1 MSLPLG
7 RIKQEVAVDEAL
19 ISTVLIKLGLWS
31 FIEIPILSLI
41 SDLIPFLVLLV
52 KREVAA
58 YEALISPDFDMKLRF
73 WGFIDILNL
82 SLMSELMSLTDGQL
96 HQLLKFLF
104 LQFSTGPDSPKSCD
118 IV

>member
-7 RIKQEVAVDEAL
+7 RIKQEVAVDKAL

-82 SLMSELMSLTDGQL
+82 SDVRIDVPYRWTAPPVTEISVFAVFNWS
-96 HQLLKFLF
+96 
-104 LQFSTGPDSPKSCD
+104 
-118 IV
+118 